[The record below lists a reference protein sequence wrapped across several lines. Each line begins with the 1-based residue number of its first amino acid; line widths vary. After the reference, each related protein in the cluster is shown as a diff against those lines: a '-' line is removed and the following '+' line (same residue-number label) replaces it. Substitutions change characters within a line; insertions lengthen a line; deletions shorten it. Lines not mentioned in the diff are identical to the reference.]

1 MATLQERLKERRTEK
16 GYTLLELANILGVKE
31 ATVQRYE
38 SGEIKNIKHETVVK
52 LADILNCSP
61 QYLMGWVDIPNDI
74 SSFEELTP
82 KKQRLLKRFDSLN
95 TSGQDKAID
104 YVSDL
109 ADNPK
114 YQKEDCVHEPEAP
127 YVPEVLAAHRPDGK
141 PTEADIKDKENILK
155 IVAEEK
161 RKKGLL

>member
-38 SGEIKNIKHETVVK
+38 SGEIKNIKHETVVR
-52 LADILNCSP
+52 LAEILNCSP
-61 QYLMGWVDIPNDI
+61 QYLMGWVDFPNDI
-74 SSFEELTP
+74 PSLKELTP
-82 KKQRLLKRFDSLN
+82 KKQKLLKKFDALN
-95 TSGQDKAID
+95 DSGQNKAID

-114 YQKEDCVHEPEAP
+114 YKLANEVQEEEAE
-127 YVPEVLAAHRPDGK
+127 YYIEAAAAHHKTGVYTD
-141 PTEADIKDKENILK
+141 ADRRDISKMNEIAKNINK
-155 IVAEEK
+155 ARQK
-161 RKKGLL
+161 